1 VLREFAAGVRNPA
14 RVRGKSRERLHD
26 KQTFAEFR
34 TMRVI
39 GLAGWSGAGKTTLI
53 VKLIPYLR
61 ERGLVVS
68 TLKHAHHAFD
78 VDQPGKDSYLH
89 REAGAREVLV
99 ASSRRFAL
107 MHELRGAEEPGL
119 AELLRRMSP
128 ADLILVEGFKRDAHV
143 KIEIFRTANAKPFLY
158 PEDPTIAALATD
170 ATDGLPLHLPH
181 AYLDDIAAIAS
192 LILALAPPIEET
204 VSRLAKA

>member
-1 VLREFAAGVRNPA
+1 
-14 RVRGKSRERLHD
+14 
-26 KQTFAEFR
+26 
-34 TMRVI
+34 MRVI

-61 ERGLVVS
+61 ERGIVVS

-107 MHELRGAEEPGL
+107 MHELRGAEEPSL

-128 ADLILVEGFKRDAHV
+128 ADLILVEGYKRDAHA
-143 KIEIFRTANAKPFLY
+143 KIEVHRAASAKPFLY
-158 PEDPTIAALATD
+158 PGDPTIAALATNAAD
-170 ATDGLPLHLPH
+170 CLPLDLPH
-181 AYLDDIAAIAS
+181 VHLDDIAAIAS
-192 LILALAPPIEET
+192 LMLALARPIEET

>member
-1 VLREFAAGVRNPA
+1 VLPEFAAGVCNPA
-14 RVRGKSRERLHD
+14 RVRGKSRESLHD

-61 ERGLVVS
+61 GRGITVS

-119 AELLRRMSP
+119 AELLRRMSA
-128 ADLILVEGFKRDAHV
+128 ADLVLVEGYKRDAHA
-143 KIEIFRTANAKPFLY
+143 KIEVHRAANAKPFLY

-170 ATDGLPLHLPH
+170 AADCLPLHLPH
-181 AYLDDIAAIAS
+181 AHLDDIAAVAS
-192 LILALAPPIEET
+192 LILALARPIEET

>member
-1 VLREFAAGVRNPA
+1 
-14 RVRGKSRERLHD
+14 
-26 KQTFAEFR
+26 
-34 TMRVI
+34 MRVM
-39 GLAGWSGAGKTTLI
+39 GLAGWSGSGKTTLI

-78 VDQPGKDSYLH
+78 VD

-119 AELLRRMSP
+119 AELLGRMSP
-128 ADLILVEGFKRDAHV
+128 ADLILVEGYKRDAHA
-143 KIEIFRTANAKPFLY
+143 KIEVFRVANAKPFLF

-170 ATDGLPLHLPH
+170 AREGLPANLLHAH
-181 AYLDDIAAIAS
+181 LDDIAAIAN
-192 LILALAPPIEET
+192 LILALAQPIEET
-204 VSRLAKA
+204 VSRLEKA